1 MIYKALSHP
10 LSYLCHNAS
19 VIRHTG
25 LQLCKENRSNVRS
38 QVVSK
43 GEEKASSEGCWSC
56 KIFKKGGWVGL
67 NKNVIAE
74 ICIKNGNLS
83 LVCGIKY

>member
-1 MIYKALSHP
+1 MIYKALSYP

-43 GEEKASSEGCWSC
+43 GEEKASSEGCSSC
-56 KIFKKGGWVGL
+56 
-67 NKNVIAE
+67 E
-74 ICIKNGNLS
+74 I
-83 LVCGIKY
+83 